1 VIKGKEAIMRQTVRR
16 TIGCAIAVAVLSAPL
31 IWGSQSISSSH
42 ASSPATSVETP
53 VALPINAAPSNGFA
67 EVAKAVTP
75 AVVNI
80 STVTVESVS
89 EGRRV
94 PDELRERMEEFF
106 GGPGGPFGPR
116 GFRGPQRPD
125 SGEPREHRSSG
136 QGSGVIVSS
145 DGYILTNNH
154 VIDRARTVTITLTDK
169 REFRGKIVGADP
181 KTDLAVVK
189 IDAQN
194 LPTVSWGDA
203 TQLQVGEYVLAVGN
217 PFGLNSTVTLGIVSA
232 LGRGHIGITQYED
245 FIQTDAAINPGNSGG
260 ALVNTRGELVGI
272 NTAIFSQTG
281 GYQGV
286 GFAVPTSMSK
296 PIYESL
302 AKNGKVVRGF
312 LGVSIQD
319 LTQDLAKSF
328 NLKDVKGALISDVK
342 DEGPA
347 DQAGL
352 KQGDIVRM
360 YQGSPV
366 EDAAALQRQVTKTVV
381 GTKVTI
387 RVIRDGHERDLTVT
401 IGEQPDSTKI
411 AKAEIGDTDYAFAGV
426 AVQDLDRETAKELG
440 VKRIIQGVVVTA
452 VQPDSGAEKAGV
464 MRGDVI
470 REINR
475 QSVKS
480 VKDFEKVSSGLK
492 KGENVLILI
501 DRRGNVLFLSAK
513 V

>member
-1 VIKGKEAIMRQTVRR
+1 VINRKEEIMRQIVRR
-16 TIGCAIAVAVLSAPL
+16 TIGCAIAVAVLSVSL
-31 IWGSQSISSSH
+31 IWGSQSVSSSQ
-42 ASSPATSVETP
+42 ASSPATSVAAP
-53 VALPINAAPSNGFA
+53 VALTRSAAPSNGFA

-80 STVTVESVS
+80 STVTVEKVS
-89 EGRRV
+89 GSRGV
-94 PDELRERMEEFF
+94 PDELRDRMEEFF
-106 GGPGGPFGPR
+106 GGPEGPFGPR
-116 GFRGPQRPD
+116 GFRGPQRPGPGD
-125 SGEPREHRSSG
+125 PREHRSSG
-136 QGSGVIVSS
+136 QGSGVIVSP

-154 VIDRARTVTITLTDK
+154 VIDGARTVTITLPDK

-189 IDAQN
+189 IDGQN

-232 LGRGHIGITQYED
+232 LGRGHMGITQYED

-302 AKNGKVVRGF
+302 VKNGKVVRGF

-328 NLKDVKGALISDVK
+328 DIKDAKGALVSDVK

-352 KQGDIVRM
+352 KQGDIIRM
-360 YQGSPV
+360 YQGSPID
-366 EDAAALQRQVTKTVV
+366 DAAALQRQVTKTAV

-387 RVIRDGHERDLTVT
+387 RVIHDGHEKDLSVT
-401 IGEQPDSTKI
+401 IGEQPDTTKI
-411 AKAEIGDTDYAFAGV
+411 AKAETGETEYAFAGV
-426 AVQDLDRETAKELG
+426 AVQDLDRDTAKELG
-440 VKRIIQGVVVTA
+440 VKGKAQGVVVTA
-452 VQPDSGAEKAGV
+452 VEPDSGAEKAGV

-475 QSVKS
+475 QPVKS
-480 VKDFEKVSSGLK
+480 VKDFERVSSGLK
-492 KGENVLILI
+492 KGENALILI
-501 DRRGNVLFLSAK
+501 DRRGSALFLSAK